1 MTDPLRKKFPLL
13 ALIFLV
19 LITVYA
25 TKYRTISGFNTA
37 SVPADVQI
45 QNYINK
51 IITPLMP
58 VLQNIIPGIN
68 NSMNLYQNT
77 PPPPISRPIIE
88 SLYSSY
94 NSIGQ
99 SLSALSQ
106 PSFIST
112 KNTVYILPILFREI
126 AISIQN
132 TANIIIKNPAFLSE
146 RYLKTPLPSYKT
158 VIQNALS
165 R

>member
-25 TKYRTISGFNTA
+25 TKYKSISGFNTA
-37 SVPADVQI
+37 SVQPDVQVI
-45 QNYINK
+45 NYINK

-58 VLQNIIPGIN
+58 ILQNILPGIN
-68 NSMNLYQNT
+68 NSINLYHNT
-77 PPPPISRPIIE
+77 PAPPISGPIIQ

-94 NSIGQ
+94 DSIIR
-99 SLSALSQ
+99 SLRGLSH

-112 KNTVYILPILFREI
+112 KNTVYMLPILFREI
-126 AISIQN
+126 ALSIQN
-132 TANIIIKNPAFLSE
+132 TIGVIGVNPAFLSE